1 MLKLTGIERG
11 LVYSQEMYEMIEVGL
26 RGGMTQTT
34 CKKVEVNNKYMGD
47 DYDSNKESSSINFF
61 LLLTTYLF

>member
-1 MLKLTGIERG
+1 MLKLTGIETD

-34 CKKVEVNNKYMGD
+34 CKKVEANHKYMGD
-47 DYDSNKESSSINFF
+47 DYDSNK
-61 LLLTTYLF
+61 